1 MRKPAAFLALA
12 TALALVAPDALACTS
27 ILVTKGASADGSTMI
42 TYAADSHDLY
52 GELYFT
58 PAGVHPF
65 GAMREIVEWDTGK
78 TLGRIPQAAATYQ
91 VVGNMNEMQVAIT
104 ESTWGGRKE
113 LKGPAGIIDYG
124 SLIWIA
130 LERSKTAREA
140 VEVMAKLTDEF
151 GYASTGE
158 SFSIADPNEAWIME
172 MIGKGE
178 KKKGAVWVAVKLPD
192 GTISAHANQPRVRQF
207 VQNDPKNVVYSKDVI
222 SFAREN
228 GWFDGK
234 DEDFS
239 FADVYSPLRG
249 STLRGC
255 DARVWSVF
263 RRAAPSLNLSSDW
276 VLAVPGAKPLP
287 LSVKPD
293 RKLTTKDVMELMRD
307 HFQGTELDMT
317 KDIGAGPFLLPY
329 RWRPMGFK
337 VDGVDYVNERAI
349 STQQTGYSLVAQM
362 RSFLPN
368 PVGGV
373 LWFGVDDTYSTVY
386 TPIYASTREVPKSF
400 AVGTA
405 DFGAFSWDSAF
416 WVFNFVSNWAY
427 SRYSDMIQDVRRV
440 QGELEGRFLAEQP
453 EIEKAAMKLHAD
465 SPAAARDYLTA
476 YSVKTAE
483 GVVARWRKLG
493 EFLLWK
499 YIDGNVRDTQGNV
512 THPRYREEWYR
523 AIAKDG
529 GDRLKQRRHVDEPK
543 PTE

>member
-1 MRKPAAFLALA
+1 MRKPAAVLALA
-12 TALALVAPDALACTS
+12 TALALVAPDALSCTS
-27 ILVTKGASADGSTMI
+27 ILVTKGASADGATFI
-42 TYAADSHDLY
+42 TYAADSHELY

-65 GAMREIVEWDTGK
+65 GTMREVVEWDTGK
-78 TLGRIPQAAATYQ
+78 TLGRIPQVPVTYQ
-91 VVGNMNEMQVAIT
+91 VVGNMNEHQVAIA

-113 LKGPAGIIDYG
+113 LKGPAGIVDYG

-140 VEVMAKLTDEF
+140 VEVMTKLTDEF

-172 MIGKGE
+172 MVGKGE

-192 GTISAHANQPRVRQF
+192 GTISGHANQPRVRQF
-207 VQNDPKNVVYSKDVI
+207 PLNDPKNVVFSRDVI

-228 GWFDGK
+228 GWFAGK
-234 DEDFS
+234 DEEFS

-255 DARVWSVF
+255 DSRVWSVF

-317 KDIGAGPFLLPY
+317 KDLGAGPFQVPY

-349 STQQTGYSLVAQM
+349 STQQTGYSLVAQL
-362 RSFLPN
+362 RSFLPA

-386 TPIYASTREVPKSF
+386 VPMYASMREVPKSF

-416 WVFNFVSNWAY
+416 WTFNFVSNFAY

-453 EIEKAAMKLHAD
+453 EIEKAALKLYGD
-465 SPAAARDYLTA
+465 SPAAARDYLTK
-476 YSVKTAE
+476 YSVASAE
-483 GVVARWRKLG
+483 GVVARWKKLG
-493 EFLLWK
+493 EFLMWK
-499 YIDGNVRDTQGNV
+499 YLDGNVRDTQGGV
-512 THPRYREEWYR
+512 THPRYRDEWYR

-529 GDRLKQRRHVDEPK
+529 GDRLKARTLPDEPK
-543 PTE
+543 RPE

>member
-1 MRKPAAFLALA
+1 MRKPAAVLALA
-12 TALALVAPDALACTS
+12 TALALVAPDALSCTS

-42 TYAADSHDLY
+42 TYAADSHELY

-58 PAGVHPF
+58 PAGLHPF
-65 GAMREIVEWDTGK
+65 GAMREVVEWDTGK
-78 TLGRIPQAAATYQ
+78 TLGRIPQAAVTYQ
-91 VVGNMNEMQVAIT
+91 VVGNMNEHQVAIA

-113 LKGPAGIIDYG
+113 LAGPSGIIDYG

-140 VEVMAKLTDEF
+140 VEVMAKLTEEF

-158 SFSIADPNEAWIME
+158 SFSIADPNEAWIVE

-178 KKKGAVWVAVKLPD
+178 KQKGALWVAVKLPD
-192 GTISAHANQPRVRQF
+192 GTISGHANQPRVRQF
-207 VQNDPKNVVYSKDVI
+207 PTNDPKNVVFAKDVV
-222 SFAREN
+222 SFAREK
-228 GWFDGK
+228 GWFTGK
-234 DEDFS
+234 DEEFS
-239 FADVYSPLRG
+239 FADAYSPLRG
-249 STLRGC
+249 GTLRGC

-276 VLAVPGAKPLP
+276 VLAVPGAKPMP
-287 LSVKPD
+287 LAVKPD
-293 RKLTTKDVMELMRD
+293 KKLSTKDVMELMRD
-307 HFQGTELDMT
+307 HFEGTELDMT
-317 KDIGAGPFLLPY
+317 KDLGAGPFVLPY

-349 STQQTGYSLVAQM
+349 STQQTGYSLVAQL
-362 RSFLPN
+362 RSFLPA

-386 TPIYASTREVPKSF
+386 IPMYASMREVPKSF

-416 WVFNFVSNWAY
+416 WTFNFVSNFAY

-453 EIEKAAMKLHAD
+453 EIEKAALKLYAD
-465 SPAAARDYLTA
+465 SPAAARDYLTK
-476 YSVKTAE
+476 YSVATAE
-483 GVVARWRKLG
+483 GVVVRWKKLG
-493 EFLLWK
+493 EFLMWK
-499 YIDGNVRDTQGNV
+499 YLDGNVRDTQGNV
-512 THPRYREEWYR
+512 THPKYRDEWYR
-523 AIAKDG
+523 AIARDG
-529 GDRLKQRRHVDEPK
+529 GDRLKARTLPNEPK
-543 PTE
+543 RPE